1 MSAKQYVLVGA
12 GARGLAMYAQPLLE
26 DFSESAALVGLCD
39 HNGMRLEA
47 ANQML
52 GTDLPGFTDFGEALT
67 ALDPDAVI
75 VCTQDQT
82 HAEFIVAAL
91 EAGKR
96 VYCEK
101 PLCTTAAQC
110 RQIVSAAGRSPGEVY
125 VTHNLRY
132 GPIAQKLKELV
143 DSGRIGRPLSIE
155 FNEFLDRSHGA
166 DFFRRWHRR
175 KESSGGLLIHKASHH
190 FDTLNWLVGS
200 RPEVVSATGEL
211 LFYGHNGEVRGERC
225 LDCDHAADCDF
236 HVDLGADERAS
247 ALYLKTEAGDGY
259 QRDGCVF
266 DPGIDIEDQASVSYS
281 YENGVRVNYTL
292 LAYASYQSM
301 ALVLE
306 GTEGRLEFRS
316 VVDTSFA
323 IGNRSVPGI
332 DEMVGDSL
340 CYYHPREGR
349 EVLEVPHQEGS
360 HGGGDQLLRADL
372 FARPWEAGAN
382 DRMATLDD
390 AVQAVLIGAAA
401 NASIA
406 EDGARVRVQDLLEQR
421 DE

>member
-1 MSAKQYVLVGA
+1 MSAKQYVVVGA

-143 DSGRIGRPLSIE
+143 DSGRLGRDLE
-155 FNEFLDRSHGA
+155 
-166 DFFRRWHRR
+166 HRPDATTQKNPR
-175 KESSGGLLIHKASHH
+175 H
-190 FDTLNWLVGS
+190 
-200 RPEVVSATGEL
+200 RPP
-211 LFYGHNGEVRGERC
+211 N
-225 LDCDHAADCDF
+225 
-236 HVDLGADERAS
+236 
-247 ALYLKTEAGDGY
+247 
-259 QRDGCVF
+259 
-266 DPGIDIEDQASVSYS
+266 
-281 YENGVRVNYTL
+281 
-292 LAYASYQSM
+292 
-301 ALVLE
+301 
-306 GTEGRLEFRS
+306 
-316 VVDTSFA
+316 
-323 IGNRSVPGI
+323 
-332 DEMVGDSL
+332 
-340 CYYHPREGR
+340 
-349 EVLEVPHQEGS
+349 
-360 HGGGDQLLRADL
+360 
-372 FARPWEAGAN
+372 
-382 DRMATLDD
+382 
-390 AVQAVLIGAAA
+390 
-401 NASIA
+401 
-406 EDGARVRVQDLLEQR
+406 
-421 DE
+421 